1 MTDSTAIH
9 STITKQPKP
18 TSVSPLDQSGSNK
31 DEFFS
36 VAKGSSVTPQD
47 LKAAGFE
54 MNNFRFYP
62 SSFEEVTKRLKGFW
76 VTNESTV
83 FKNVYRI
90 EKLPY

>member
-36 VAKGSSVTPQD
+36 VAKGSFVTPQD

-62 SSFEEVTKRLKGFW
+62 SDFEEVTKRLNGFW
-76 VTNESTV
+76 VTNESTA

-90 EKLPY
+90 EILPY